1 MTDDSL
7 FRRVLVPVA
16 SESDAE
22 STARALLPHVESA
35 VDDVVVVNVIEKAGG
50 APDKASVEQLER
62 RAEEMFET
70 VAGVLGESG
79 ADLEFEVLYG
89 TDVADA
95 IVGAARDRDATAI
108 VFTPRG
114 SSRWVKLLTG
124 NVADGLVSGS
134 DVPVVVLPDE
144 ADRGEAE

>member
-1 MTDDSL
+1 MTADSI

-16 SESDAE
+16 NENDAE

-70 VAGVLGESG
+70 VAGVLGDSG
-79 ADLEFEVLYG
+79 ASLEFEVLYG
-89 TDVADA
+89 TDVAET
-95 IVGAARDRDATAI
+95 IVQAAHDLNATAI

-114 SSRWVKLLTG
+114 GSRWVKLLTG
-124 NVADGLVSGS
+124 NVTDRLVEES
-134 DVPVVVLPDE
+134 DVPVVVLPDDT
-144 ADRGEAE
+144 DRGEAE